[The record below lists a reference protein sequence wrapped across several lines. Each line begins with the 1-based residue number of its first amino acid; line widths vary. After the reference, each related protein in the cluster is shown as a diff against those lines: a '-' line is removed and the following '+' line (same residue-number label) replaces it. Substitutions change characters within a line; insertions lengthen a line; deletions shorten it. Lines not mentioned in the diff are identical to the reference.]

1 MTYLVIK
8 YKQFCQPL
16 KQFCQ
21 PLKQFCQLKKRRYG
35 TMYSTDKVDA
45 VRVEV
50 NKRGDKQY
58 GVWQYFT
65 MFDALR
71 NYELRGI
78 FHQNNLDY
86 SDEELLDF
94 TDAKDIERVFPKS
107 VGRWILVSVQ
117 RNKKEATE
125 FCKKTWGRKC
135 FKEHDNLSVTYV

>member
-1 MTYLVIK
+1 
-8 YKQFCQPL
+8 
-16 KQFCQ
+16 
-21 PLKQFCQLKKRRYG
+21 
-35 TMYSTDKVDA
+35 MYSTDKVDA

-50 NKRGDKQY
+50 NKRGDKKY

-65 MFDALR
+65 MFDALD
-71 NYELRGI
+71 NCELRGI

-86 SDEELLDF
+86 SDEELSNY
-94 TDAKDIERVFPKS
+94 TDTKDVEKVFPRS

-135 FKEHDNLSVTYV
+135 FKEHNNLSVTYV

>member
-1 MTYLVIK
+1 
-8 YKQFCQPL
+8 
-16 KQFCQ
+16 
-21 PLKQFCQLKKRRYG
+21 
-35 TMYSTDKVDA
+35 MYSTDKVDA

-78 FHQNNLDY
+78 FHQNNFDY
-86 SDEELLDF
+86 SDEELSSFLYE
-94 TDAKDIERVFPKS
+94 DIEKVFPKS

-117 RNKKEATE
+117 RNKREATE

-135 FKEHDNLSVTYV
+135 FKGNDNLSVTYV

>member
-1 MTYLVIK
+1 
-8 YKQFCQPL
+8 
-16 KQFCQ
+16 
-21 PLKQFCQLKKRRYG
+21 
-35 TMYSTDKVDA
+35 MYSTDKVDA

-50 NKRGDKQY
+50 NKRDDKQY

-86 SDEELLDF
+86 SDAEQSNF
-94 TDAKDIERVFPKS
+94 TDAKDIERVFSKS

>member
-1 MTYLVIK
+1 
-8 YKQFCQPL
+8 
-16 KQFCQ
+16 
-21 PLKQFCQLKKRRYG
+21 
-35 TMYSTDKVDA
+35 MYSTDKVDA

-86 SDEELLDF
+86 SDEELSSLLY
-94 TDAKDIERVFPKS
+94 KDIEKVFPKS

-117 RNKKEATE
+117 RNKREATE

-135 FKEHDNLSVTYV
+135 FKGNDDLSVTYV

>member
-1 MTYLVIK
+1 VCLANNFVS
-8 YKQFCQPL
+8 L
-16 KQFCQ
+16 KTILSA
-21 PLKQFCQLKKRRYG
+21 LKQFCQLKKGKREA
-35 TMYSTDKVDA
+35 MYSTDKVDA

-65 MFDALR
+65 MLDALR
-71 NYELRGI
+71 NDELRGI
-78 FHQNNLDY
+78 FYRDNIEY
-86 SDEELLDF
+86 SEEELQH
-94 TDAKDIERVFPKS
+94 TDQKDIEKLYHNFGS

-135 FKEHDNLSVTYV
+135 FKEHNNLSVTYV

>member
-1 MTYLVIK
+1 
-8 YKQFCQPL
+8 
-16 KQFCQ
+16 
-21 PLKQFCQLKKRRYG
+21 
-35 TMYSTDKVDA
+35 MYSTDKVDA

-117 RNKKEATE
+117 RNKKEANVS
-125 FCKKTWGRKC
+125 K
-135 FKEHDNLSVTYV
+135 NMITYLLRTSKISGCNVIKVLDG